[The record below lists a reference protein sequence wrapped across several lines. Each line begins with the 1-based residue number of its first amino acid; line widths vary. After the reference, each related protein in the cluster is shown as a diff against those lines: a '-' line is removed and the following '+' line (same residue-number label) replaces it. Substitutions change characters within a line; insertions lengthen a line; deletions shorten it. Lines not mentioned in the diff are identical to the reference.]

1 MPCAP
6 THSPSL
12 THTPTLLF
20 SPPLAGLGEA
30 QERLKGGMQISFV
43 CLFSPAIIFNN
54 CGHLDKLQASGQTGQ
69 STQTMWP
76 SPVRAASAASTGHFR
91 RRIQMEASHAI
102 SHPPQTQAEPDKRRF
117 ALLSLSLPLSPLSV
131 LRPTCVGV
139 ESNCRQVHCHS
150 PPRNPALPFLS
161 YLWVD
166 SEMCRKSLVKVK

>member
-1 MPCAP
+1 MPCTP
-6 THSPSL
+6 SPSL
-12 THTPTLLF
+12 THTPTPF
-20 SPPLAGLGEA
+20 RSPSLAGLGEA

-76 SPVRAASAASTGHFR
+76 SPVRAVSAASTGHFR

-102 SHPPQTQAEPDKRRF
+102 SHPPQTQTEPDKRRF
-117 ALLSLSLPLSPLSV
+117 ALLSLSLSPLSV
-131 LRPTCVGV
+131 QRPTCVGV

-150 PPRNPALPFLS
+150 PPRNPPSPALPFLS
-161 YLWVD
+161 YLWVE